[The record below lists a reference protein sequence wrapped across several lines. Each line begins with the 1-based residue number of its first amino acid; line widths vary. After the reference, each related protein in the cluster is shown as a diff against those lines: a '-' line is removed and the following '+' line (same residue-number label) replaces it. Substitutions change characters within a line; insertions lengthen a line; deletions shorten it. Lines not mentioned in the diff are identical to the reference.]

1 MQKTRQ
7 KKIAYKTGRQN
18 KGRQA
23 KDGKDRLRSLAVN
36 LLLLFIVVAVML
48 ALIEITLKILHI
60 PRYSTPSD
68 EYRRSNEVWN
78 HEFTPNSYG
87 KLASSEYD
95 TDYYI
100 NSFGLRNKEIGNKTQ
115 YRILFIGDS
124 FTEGVGVDMEQNIPS
139 QFQSLMD
146 SAGYDVEVINGGI
159 WGSSPILEKLYL
171 EDKLYVL
178 KPDMVILDLDL
189 SDVADDYRYGKIAVY
204 NGSKVVAVPGSRVSS
219 EGWRGNIEYLCMKY
233 RFNICMLMG
242 RSFYRLTNLDL
253 QKDPN
258 FVKGNIESDTWF
270 LTRYNLTPEQKKYYN
285 ATFGYLKEIKAYCDS
300 RNITFV
306 LVTYP
311 YGHQVNADEWK
322 QGRARLYFD
331 EYPVYSLE
339 FFSDVAAF
347 AKKNNI
353 AYIDTYYKFNNTKEF
368 PLFYSLDNHMTAKGY
383 RLVAEGIS
391 EQLQNRAAL
400 KEGIENGEKKYTQT
414 Q

>member
-7 KKIAYKTGRQN
+7 KKITYKKGRQN
-18 KGRQA
+18 KG
-23 KDGKDRLRSLAVN
+23 KPGKNRLRSLAVN
-36 LLLLFIVVAVML
+36 LLLLFIVVAAML
-48 ALIEITLKILHI
+48 VLIEITLKILHI
-60 PRYSTPSD
+60 PKYSTPSD
-68 EYRRSNEVWN
+68 EYRRSNEIWH
-78 HEFTPNSYG
+78 HEFIPDSYG

-95 TDYYI
+95 ADYYI
-100 NSFGLRNKEIGNKTQ
+100 NSLGLRNREIGNKTK

-124 FTEGVGVDMEQNIPS
+124 FTEGVGVNMGQDIPS
-139 QFQSLMD
+139 QVQLLLSQS
-146 SAGYDVEVINGGI
+146 GYGVEVINGGI
-159 WGSSPILEKLYL
+159 WGYSPILEKLFL
-171 EDKLYVL
+171 EDKLYTL

-189 SDVADDYRYGKIAVY
+189 SDVSDDYRYGKIAAF
-204 NGSKVVAVPGSRVSS
+204 NGSRVVAVPGSRTDTG
-219 EGWRGNIEYLCMKY
+219 GWRGNIEYHCMKY
-233 RFNICMLMG
+233 RMNLCMLLG
-242 RSFYRLTNLDL
+242 RSFYRLTGLDM

-258 FVKGNIESDTWF
+258 LVKGDIGTDMWF
-270 LTRYNLTPEQKKYYN
+270 LTRYNLTPEQKIYYN
-285 ATFGYLKEIKAYCDS
+285 ATFGYVKEIKDYCDNNKIS
-300 RNITFV
+300 FV

-331 EYPVYSLE
+331 EYPVYSLG
-339 FFSDVAAF
+339 FFNDVAAF

-353 AYIDTYYKFNNTKEF
+353 AYIDTYYKFNNTEEF